1 MTKVLRDGQRGESE
15 RELLP
20 TWFSG
25 RRKHGEWNHVEE
37 TARVLLVDPRRV
49 SVRGVGTSALGGAG
63 MGRTWGER
71 GVAEDWEAVDVI
83 ATRWARRGD
92 GEDTRP

>member
-1 MTKVLRDGQRGESE
+1 MGSGESE
-15 RELLP
+15 REPLP
-20 TWFSG
+20 TCLCGGNKRGGWS
-25 RRKHGEWNHVEE
+25 HVEE
-37 TARVLLVDPRRV
+37 ETTVVLFLVPRRV

-71 GVAEDWEAVDVI
+71 GVAEDWEAVHVI